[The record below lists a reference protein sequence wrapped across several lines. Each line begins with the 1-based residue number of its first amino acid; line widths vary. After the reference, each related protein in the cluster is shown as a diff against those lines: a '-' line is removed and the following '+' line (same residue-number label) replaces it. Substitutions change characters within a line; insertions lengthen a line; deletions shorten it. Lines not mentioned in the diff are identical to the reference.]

1 MTNQNQYRDYM
12 KRASDIMKESDK
24 CVWKGIAK
32 RQPEGRLH
40 RCHTDCNGNNYNCGY
55 YISKRE
61 VRR

>member
-1 MTNQNQYRDYM
+1 M